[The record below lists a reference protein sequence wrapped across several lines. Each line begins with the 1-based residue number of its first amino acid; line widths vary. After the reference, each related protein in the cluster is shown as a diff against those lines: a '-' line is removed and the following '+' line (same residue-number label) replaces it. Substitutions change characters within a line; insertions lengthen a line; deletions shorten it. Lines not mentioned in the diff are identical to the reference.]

1 MTGTF
6 HSIACTENG
15 KVKTWGF
22 GGNGRL
28 GHTDQTSWNT
38 PNVVEKLA
46 KSPVSGEDV
55 DGAAVEGGG
64 GAGGGGDA
72 GTEGPG
78 RSLLMNQV
86 KMVRRRGWCDADTM
100 SQWLS

>member
-1 MTGTF
+1 M
-6 HSIACTENG
+6 
-15 KVKTWGF
+15 KTWGF

-28 GHTDQTSWNT
+28 GHTDQTSWTT

-55 DGAAVEGGG
+55 DGAAIEGG
-64 GAGGGGDA
+64 GAGGAGDA

-86 KMVRRRGWCDADTM
+86 KMVRRGGEGEREGVADTM
-100 SQWLS
+100 SQCLS